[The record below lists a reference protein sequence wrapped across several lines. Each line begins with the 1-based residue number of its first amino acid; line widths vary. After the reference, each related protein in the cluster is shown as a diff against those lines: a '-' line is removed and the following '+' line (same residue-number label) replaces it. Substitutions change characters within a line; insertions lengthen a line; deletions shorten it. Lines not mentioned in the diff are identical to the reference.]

1 MFNSPSTRATPRRAG
16 SRASLAPRTTT
27 KQATPSIF
35 SESAS
40 LAPHPTPS
48 ARSRLSLLPTQQ
60 GQSRR
65 ERERERESQRG
76 GSPTS
81 SAGETVRTINNNAA
95 ESGYDSRVYWS
106 KDERHLVASL
116 GGLPKEVANL
126 IKGSD
131 LVVNPIAG
139 HVDPKSGFAM
149 VVNPSVCI
157 SWNYTKRTHSSPTTY
172 SFPSPPASYASTPT
186 LPPTLAALYTGST
199 SSEPGMILVS
209 ATGEIRFWESMS
221 VALSNVERFQ
231 EIYLEL
237 GEDDYAEKLWK
248 IDGNNFLITTTSS
261 FAFRLTISSSGGRL
275 VPTIMQLTRPGGMF
289 GRASPQLFHAKEDRE
304 GISSVS
310 VANSGSGGSVYLMA
324 RRMIQKWAFGPDG
337 QKFVQEFDLHETVGN
352 WLFDNWSGGE
362 ISLELNDIVPLG
374 QDDLA
379 VLVSF
384 VEPQS
389 STSGYPRLHNSH
401 AIVTFGLHPRSQA
414 LIVSKVI
421 NVSYLAHSD
430 PRMLDVPRLL
440 VPPGSSMAFI
450 RFAETILVVSLDE
463 SAPYEE
469 AITLKDSGRN
479 AFIGAGCSSPS
490 SSKRGTSVPSVVVIP
505 VVGGLM
511 SVEALEPSNAS
522 VQTQYSSATARL
534 KSKMEQAV
542 FFGERSDNPLSFDLP
557 AGFQGDA
564 SEAAEAVS
572 AEIVASS
579 SPYTPAIFELR
590 PHLSDRLLRLKEL
603 MNFLRYNGLLSI
615 LPQATRRRLSRD
627 AEKVKAAI
635 DLWDYQNRYMDQM
648 NTLSPQSLL
657 SDSILTYMQQADIV
671 EEEDFVRL
679 FFRTQVQHLDRLL
692 EIVYATARAALGAAN
707 RNEVSA
713 WVSEANRIFIVVER
727 AAAQYREEELNTY
740 EIDRERPAI
749 EIWTAQENLI
759 GALDFLFTTTE
770 ALIKERTREL
780 GSVIDEPATER
791 SEPALR
797 NEQALQ
803 ARFKGQ
809 MAILAAALC
818 TNMEDKCR
826 ATSRREIDEGA
837 DPQEGIQLR
846 EKWAAMKPRV
856 IRPLVGID
864 RVAEAYELA
873 ENHTD
878 FLTLVVLCHDPQ
890 AGVNPARLQTYIE
903 RFGEEFA
910 FVLYQ
915 WYIDQGQAYELL
927 TQDEVYGSLVSR
939 FFEEHSYPELEWMH
953 HLACRRYG
961 AAAGALTDVMKDQST
976 KALEQQHLVGSIAKL
991 AAVAEVRSKGV
1002 SADRKR
1008 RLIELDDELDLINVQ
1023 NGLRESLLPA
1033 KAPGG
1038 RSRPVQLENQITLL
1052 SGRPA
1057 FAHLF
1062 VELAQQL
1069 INGAALDLESL
1080 VDVLTLKDNYERS
1093 DDAAIALER
1102 LLHDTTLPEGR
1113 KQVALLSV
1121 WRRVYIRDDWAAI
1134 SNTTGRSEQ
1143 AQRAKIRDTLAYQTI
1158 RAVNE
1163 IKDFPRNLILSP
1175 FTSSQPPLLAELA
1188 ARFPTSTADEVE
1200 SLMRDHEAEIE
1211 ALNRYLREN
1220 GLEER
1225 VREVAELVKSD
1236 QEAEKA
1242 EWVKVDGALVG
1253 AGAGAGAGLN
1263 GDGDGNGDHDHG
1275 DEDILM

>member
-16 SRASLAPRTTT
+16 SRASLAGGGGRSTT

-48 ARSRLSLLPTQQ
+48 VRSRLSLAPQSSNQ
-60 GQSRR
+60 GVKNGR
-65 ERERERESQRG
+65 ERERG

-81 SAGETVRTINNNAA
+81 SAGETVRTINNAA
-95 ESGYDSRVYWS
+95 EGGFEQRVYWS

-116 GGLPKEVANL
+116 GGLPKEVASL

-139 HVDPKSGFAM
+139 HVDPRSGFAM

-157 SWNYTKRTHSSPTTY
+157 AWNYTKRTHSSPTTY
-172 SFPSPPASYASTPT
+172 SFPSPPASYSSTPT

-209 ATGEIRFWESMS
+209 STGEIRFWESMS
-221 VALSNVERFQ
+221 VVLSNVDRFH

-237 GEDDYAEKLWK
+237 GEDDFAERLWK

-261 FAFRLTISSSGGRL
+261 LAFRLTISSSGGRL
-275 VPTIMQLTRPGGMF
+275 VPTIIQLTRPGGMF

-304 GISSVS
+304 GVSSV
-310 VANSGSGGSVYLMA
+310 VNSGGNVYVMA

-352 WLFDNWSGGE
+352 WLFDNWSSGD
-362 ISLELNDIVPLG
+362 ISLELNDIVSFG
-374 QDDLA
+374 QDELA

-384 VEPQS
+384 VEQQS

-401 AIVTFGLHPRSQA
+401 AIVTFAIHPRSQA
-414 LIVSKVI
+414 LIISKVI

-440 VPPGSSMAFI
+440 VPPGSTMAFI

-463 SAPYEE
+463 GAPYEE

-479 AFIGAGCSSPS
+479 AFIGAGCASPS
-490 SSKRGTSVPSVVVIP
+490 SSKRGPSVPSVIAIP
-505 VVGGLM
+505 AVGGLM
-511 SVEALEPSNAS
+511 SVEAFESGSSSAP
-522 VQTQYSSATARL
+522 TQYSSATARL

-542 FFGERSDNPLSFDLP
+542 FFGERGDNPLSFDLP

-615 LPQATRRRLSRD
+615 LPQATRRSLSRD
-627 AEKVKAAI
+627 AEKIKAAI
-635 DLWDYQNRYMDQM
+635 DLWDYQNRHMDQM

-692 EIVYATARAALGAAN
+692 EIVYATTRAALGAAN
-707 RNEVSA
+707 RNEVST

-727 AAAQYREEELNTY
+727 AAAQYREEELDTY
-740 EIDRERPAI
+740 EIDREKPAI
-749 EIWTAQENLI
+749 EIWTAQDTLI
-759 GALDFLFTTTE
+759 EALDFLFTTTE
-770 ALIKERTREL
+770 ALIKERTRDL
-780 GSVIDEPATER
+780 GSVIDEPASER

-797 NEQALQ
+797 AEQQLQ
-803 ARFKGQ
+803 SRLKGQ

-846 EKWAAMKPRV
+846 EKWATMKPRV

-864 RVAEAYELA
+864 RVSEAFELA

-878 FLTLVVLCHDPQ
+878 FLTLVALCHDPQ
-890 AGVNPARLQTYIE
+890 AGANPARLQTYIE

-953 HLACRRYG
+953 HLACRRFG
-961 AAAGALTDVMKDQST
+961 AAAGALTEVMRDSST

-1008 RLIELDDELDLINVQ
+1008 RLIELDDELDQINVQ
-1023 NGLRESLLPA
+1023 NGLRDSLIPT
-1033 KAPGG
+1033 KAPGS
-1038 RSRPVQLENQITLL
+1038 RSRPIKLEDQITLL
-1052 SGRPA
+1052 SERPA

-1062 VELAQQL
+1062 VDLAQQL
-1069 INGAALDLESL
+1069 IDGHALDLEGL
-1080 VDVLTLKDNYERS
+1080 VDVLTLKDNFERS
-1093 DDAAIALER
+1093 DDAAIALGR
-1102 LLHDTTLPEGR
+1102 LLQDNTLPEGR

-1143 AQRAKIRDTLAYQTI
+1143 AQRAKLRDTLTYQTI

-1188 ARFPTSTADEVE
+1188 ARFPPSTAEE
-1200 SLMRDHEAEIE
+1200 IETLMHDHEKEIDI
-1211 ALNRYLREN
+1211 LNRYLREN

-1236 QEAEKA
+1236 QEVENA
-1242 EWVKVDGALVG
+1242 EWVEVGGMVG
-1253 AGAGAGAGLN
+1253 AGAGTDVEA
-1263 GDGDGNGDHDHG
+1263 DG